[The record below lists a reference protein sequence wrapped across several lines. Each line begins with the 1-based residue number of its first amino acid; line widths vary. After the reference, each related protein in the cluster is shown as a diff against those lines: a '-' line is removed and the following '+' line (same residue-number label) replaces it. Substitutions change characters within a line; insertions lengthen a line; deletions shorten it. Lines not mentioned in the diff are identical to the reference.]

1 MRVRH
6 LLWRSVPLV
15 CEPNDVI
22 VTDDTIKGTL
32 IKMLLVAKNVPNA
45 AHASQSEAC
54 SWLLK
59 SPGLKVLASAADFRP
74 EPSNDKDMKLY
85 SPFTHN

>member
-6 LLWRSVPLV
+6 LLWRTVPLV
-15 CEPNDVI
+15 CQPCDVI
-22 VTDDTIKGTL
+22 VTDDKIKGTL
-32 IKMLLVAKNVPNA
+32 MQMLRVAKNVPNA

-59 SPGLKVLASAADFRP
+59 SPGLKDLASAANFRP
-74 EPSNDKDMKLY
+74 EPGNHEDMKLY

>member
-15 CEPNDVI
+15 CQPSDVI
-22 VTDDTIKGTL
+22 VTDDKIKGTL
-32 IKMLLVAKNVPNA
+32 VQMLRVAKNVPNA
-45 AHASQSEAC
+45 ACASQSEAC
-54 SWLLK
+54 LWLLK
-59 SPGLKVLASAADFRP
+59 SPGLKDLASAADFRP